1 MLEHPHDAVFFVR
14 GGDVVGGGLQLGV
27 PVGHGVG
34 GAGNSQEFGV
44 VEVVAERQG
53 LG

>member
-34 GAGNSQEFGV
+34 STGGGQEFGV
-44 VEVVAERQG
+44 VEVVAER
-53 LG
+53 